1 MAWEKWDFLKTPK
14 CCVCLMTMFAGPD
27 APEPP
32 LFPPHPPPPP
42 RPSQPPP
49 PLMTIMS
56 SITQPGNHT
65 GQISPMLFTAF
76 KRFLFRMASS
86 FELSSDQ
93 PALYYQRARKL
104 TGNKKDSIVHRFEI
118 CVKICKCVP
127 KRYIFSLQPTR
138 IRIYLVNQLR
148 DIDPCP
154 RKFPSSHHQNQDQ
167 ENRNRCQVSA

>member
-1 MAWEKWDFLKTPK
+1 
-14 CCVCLMTMFAGPD
+14 MFAGPGD
-27 APEPP
+27 PEPP
-32 LFPPHPPPPP
+32 LCPPHPPPPP

-65 GQISPMLFTAF
+65 GQRFLVSFTAKF
-76 KRFLFRMASS
+76 QRILFRMASS

-104 TGNKKDSIVHRFEI
+104 TGNKKDSIVHCLEI
-118 CVKICKCVP
+118 CALKSVNVYP
-127 KRYIFSLQPTR
+127 RYIFSLQPTR
-138 IRIYLVNQLR
+138 IRICLVNQLR

-167 ENRNRCQVSA
+167 ENRNRCQVSS